1 MAEETNGIKIYENST
16 ASDSSA
22 IEKNGEDLSIQNPG
36 SKDET
41 PEEVGHLKAQIEETR
56 QHMGETID
64 AIQEKLSFS
73 NISEQVSDQVSSV
86 IETAKNAVYKE
97 TIGKMVN
104 YMKNKGN
111 EISGTRVVKMVK
123 ENPVPFM
130 LIAAGA
136 GLLAYNGFAQKSG
149 SSKTRNTIEGNDNRD
164 IGEGRSSTTSFLSS
178 AQEKVGGLAAG
189 ISGAAGSAIEGVSSA
204 AVGTY
209 TGIANTASNAYTG
222 VNELA
227 HAAYDKAGEYGTL
240 AHEKYDHHIQEN
252 PLAVGAVALALGAA
266 VGLAIPSTRYE
277 GELMGEASQNLLQK
291 AQDSAGNLVDKVK
304 QVASEAS
311 ETLKS
316 EVGSKE
322 VVH

>member
-1 MAEETNGIKIYENST
+1 MAEETNELTNYENGV
-16 ASDSSA
+16 ASENSVM
-22 IEKNGEDLSIQNPG
+22 E
-36 SKDET
+36 ET

-86 IETAKNAVYKE
+86 IETAKHAVYKE

-111 EISGTRVVKMVK
+111 EISGTSVVKMVK

-136 GLLAYNGFAQKSG
+136 GLLAYNGFARKSG
-149 SSKTRNTIEGNDNRD
+149 SSTTRNTIEGNDNRD
-164 IGEGRSSTTSFLSS
+164 IGEGRSSTSFLSS
-178 AQEKVGGLAAG
+178 AQEKVGDLAAG

-227 HAAYDKAGEYGTL
+227 RAAYDKAGEYGNL

-252 PLAVGAVALALGAA
+252 PLAVGAVALAVGAA

-304 QVASEAS
+304 QVASEAG

-322 VVH
+322 AIH